1 MRSNTSDNG
10 ILIIEDDISEYVDIT
25 IKASKNDNTITL
37 GNNDTHPLLGT
48 WKVDFQ
54 EEGSVIY
61 ELKIENE
68 DLIGYSIALFDVN
81 GASIPDQTKVF
92 KLKSFKNNLGK
103 GLYFMEY
110 EGENYEVPCQLKLE
124 DGILYVSYDYY
135 GYKNTERWELQ

>member
-1 MRSNTSDNG
+1 MESNF
-10 ILIIEDDISEYVDIT
+10 E
-25 IKASKNDNTITL
+25 
-37 GNNDTHPLLGT
+37 
-48 WKVDFQ
+48 

-68 DLIGYSIALFDVN
+68 ELIGYSIALFDVN

-135 GYKNTERWELQ
+135 GYKNIERWELQ